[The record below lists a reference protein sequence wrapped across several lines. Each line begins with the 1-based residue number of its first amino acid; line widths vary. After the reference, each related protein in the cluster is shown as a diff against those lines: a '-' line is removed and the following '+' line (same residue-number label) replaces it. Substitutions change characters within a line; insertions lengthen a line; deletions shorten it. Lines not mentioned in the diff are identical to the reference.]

1 MKMMDAELGKLDA
14 VGDTPHVRR
23 LMKDSYPLRLRS
35 ISSASESARPSDILA
50 RFPHLKNV
58 ELALTPLGN
67 DLSSNQNEGARLVV
81 YIADNTIAVAFI
93 IADDTKFKIESP
105 SVEKC
110 MLALTAYYHGLDRTY
125 PTAYK
130 SFFSLFD
137 EFIFKLKVSVPISY
151 KCFKKDYLV

>member
-1 MKMMDAELGKLDA
+1 MALYNRLKPKNIPKMFPAL
-14 VGDTPHVRR
+14 VT
-23 LMKDSYPLRLRS
+23 MKD
-35 ISSASESARPSDILA
+35 
-50 RFPHLKNV
+50 
-58 ELALTPLGN
+58 ALTPLGN
-67 DLSSNQNEGARLVV
+67 DLSSNQNDWARLVV